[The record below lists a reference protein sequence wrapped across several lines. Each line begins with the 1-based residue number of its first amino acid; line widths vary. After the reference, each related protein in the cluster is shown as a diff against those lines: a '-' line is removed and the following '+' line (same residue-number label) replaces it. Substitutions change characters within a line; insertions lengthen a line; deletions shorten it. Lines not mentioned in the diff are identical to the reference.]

1 MLFTCIFRFIQVETA
16 FLWQWWQKQGNETQ
30 KDLIDLVNNGQLE
43 IVNGAWTMNDE
54 ATTNYQ
60 SIIDQF
66 TYGLR

>member
-16 FLWQWWQKQGNETQ
+16 FLWQWWQKQDNETQ

>member
-30 KDLIDLVNNGQLE
+30 NDLIDLVNNGQLE

>member
-16 FLWQWWQKQGNETQ
+16 FLWQWWQKQSNETQ